1 VLVAGAGWWLAQ
13 HQGTASDFYALLAW
27 AMLLYGLVT
36 AAAVAFTPW
45 VTSVKRA

>member
-1 VLVAGAGWWLAQ
+1 M
-13 HQGTASDFYALLAW
+13 LLAW